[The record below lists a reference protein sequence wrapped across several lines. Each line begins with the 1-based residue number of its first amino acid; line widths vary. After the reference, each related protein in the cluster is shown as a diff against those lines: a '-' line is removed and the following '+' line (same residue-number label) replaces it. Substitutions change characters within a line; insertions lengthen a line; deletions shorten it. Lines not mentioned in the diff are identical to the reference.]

1 MGEGC
6 DGWLWH
12 EGSSLDRVQHIWI
25 STKQFPAGWDRVYKK
40 SADPTSRLS
49 SSLGFFHSKLRR
61 KPFLFIR
68 WGRLDRNRNVTH
80 PGPVSPDGFD
90 CQRIKLYTTSSSRT
104 VRALDKDL
112 SDQKLQ
118 LKRWGFFNKGTM
130 APQQNTWTEKW
141 PVFWTLSEKVIFLI
155 PFPESARLKDSICF
169 YFSCTEVMTKAHLV
183 GDALVRCTRTP
194 SLPPCE
200 DSRSWEEAFGFERTG
215 YVSIRK

>member
-1 MGEGC
+1 MIFSNFSWRMVNVARE
-6 DGWLWH
+6 
-12 EGSSLDRVQHIWI
+12 RVVTGDFDMKVLVLTMYNTSGAALSNFQQGG
-25 STKQFPAGWDRVYKK
+25 TEFTKK

-61 KPFLFIR
+61 KPFLLIR
-68 WGRLDRNRNVTH
+68 WCRLDRNRNVTH

-130 APQQNTWTEKW
+130 SPQQKYLNWEMTC
-141 PVFWTLSEKVIFLI
+141 VLNLI
-155 PFPESARLKDSICF
+155 REG
-169 YFSCTEVMTKAHLV
+169 YF
-183 GDALVRCTRTP
+183 
-194 SLPPCE
+194 
-200 DSRSWEEAFGFERTG
+200 F
-215 YVSIRK
+215 